1 MNTYLECSEVVVTDQ
16 TKSVTQ
22 GAPRREIKL
31 IPRGSFAGTI
41 YQLGLVRNGDL
52 VACDLGEQGGG
63 QN

>member
-1 MNTYLECSEVVVTDQ
+1 MNTYLECSEVVVIDQ
-16 TKSVTQ
+16 AKAITQ

-41 YQLGLVRNGDL
+41 YQPGLVRNGEL
-52 VACDLGEQGGG
+52 VACDSSEQGGG